1 MSTIK
6 TLTVCMLLVVLGAM
20 AHAQSPE
27 WAWAKKA
34 GGNNVEESAV
44 VARDIIGCTF
54 VTGVFSGTTVIGNS
68 SLVSEGNRD
77 CFVAKMD
84 PDGNWLWSRRLGGVQ
99 NEYVSAIKVDS
110 YSNVYIAGR
119 FNSPT
124 VNFGTHTLNNTLNSQ
139 IYSDV
144 FVAKIDA
151 NGNWLWAVKGGGS
164 SMDYVYG
171 LDLDQLGNIFVTGS
185 VGSYASFGSYALR
198 IVGGQYDSFVAKL
211 DQSGNWLWARKA
223 GGGDL
228 DDGYGIQTD
237 SAGNCYVVG
246 TYKSGT
252 INFYHDAV
260 NNYFTYYLTN
270 LSGGYGGN
278 TDAYVAKLDP
288 EGNWLWVQQCGGP
301 GTDGGQAIDVDNDGF
316 VYVTGYFQDM
326 GCFGNTSLISLGV
339 LDVYVAKLSNVDGS
353 WSWAIKGG
361 GSGVDMGK
369 AIRSDNVGNLHLVGE
384 AYLGTAYFGNLSIT
398 APTITKDAF
407 YAKID
412 CSGGSGIWINAK
424 KIGGVGVDDCHG
436 ISIQPSGEI
445 TLSGYFNGSITVGS
459 TQLSSSGASDVFVAK
474 LTDKSL
480 ELLGP
485 NGGEV
490 FEANQVEPITISWNS
505 TTIQEV
511 RLYYRLS
518 DLDPWIP
525 LNGGNSVAAV
535 DGMNQFA
542 WTGVPTIDSE
552 SVRVRVEDA
561 SNSSLSCESIGCFS
575 ILTPLAAPT
584 GVSVGPDPT
593 NYWNTKISWNMV
605 DMTINGHHI
614 IPSEYRVYYS
624 TIGDSGNFIHL
635 GTIPVTAPPANRY
648 EYIHQNA
655 TGAGYFYRIKAVLY

>member
-6 TLTVCMLLVVLGAM
+6 TLTVCMLLVLLGAL

-27 WAWAKKA
+27 WAWANKA
-34 GGNNVEESAV
+34 GGNNVEDYAY
-44 VARDIIGCTF
+44 VARDGMGSTF

-68 SLVSEGNRD
+68 SLVSVGERD
-77 CFVAKMD
+77 CFVSKMD
-84 PDGNWLWSRRLGGVQ
+84 ANGNWLWSRRLGGVQ
-99 NEYVSAIKVDS
+99 TEYVSAIKVDAN
-110 YSNVYIAGR
+110 SNVYITGR
-119 FNSPT
+119 FSSPT
-124 VNFGTHTLNNTLNSQ
+124 VYFGNISLTNTQEST
-139 IYSDV
+139 IYTDV
-144 FVAKIDA
+144 FVAKINCD
-151 NGNWLWAVKGGGS
+151 GDWLWAVKGGGS
-164 SMDYVYG
+164 SMDNAWG
-171 LDLDQLGNIFVTGS
+171 LDLDPLGNIYVTGS
-185 VGSYASFGSYALR
+185 IGRYASFGSYAMGN
-198 IVGGQYDSFVAKL
+198 VGGQYDTFVAKL
-211 DQSGNWLWARKA
+211 DQNGIWLWARKA

-316 VYVTGYFQDM
+316 VYVTGYFQGM

-398 APTITKDAF
+398 APTNTKDAF

-445 TLSGYFNGSITVGS
+445 TLSGSFNGSITVGS
-459 TQLSSSGASDVFVAK
+459 TQLTSSGASDIFVAK
-474 LTDKSL
+474 LNDKSL
-480 ELLGP
+480 KLLGP

-490 FEANQVEPITISWNS
+490 YAANQVDPITISWNS

>member
-1 MSTIK
+1 
-6 TLTVCMLLVVLGAM
+6 MLLVVLGAM

-68 SLVSEGNRD
+68 SLVSEGYRD

-353 WSWAIKGG
+353 WTWAIKGG

-398 APTITKDAF
+398 APTNTKDAF

-459 TQLSSSGASDVFVAK
+459 TQLTSSGASDIFVAK
-474 LTDKSL
+474 LNDKSL

-490 FEANQVEPITISWNS
+490 YAANQVDPITISWNS
-505 TTIQEV
+505 TTIQDV

-561 SNSSLSCESIGCFS
+561 SSSSLSCESIGCFS

-655 TGAGYFYRIKAVLY
+655 TGAGYFYRIKAILY